1 MADEKKKMRI
11 FKNRWFTRFAKRER
25 LSDKILQQVID
36 EAEREVVDADL
47 GGNIIKQRVAR
58 AGQGKS
64 GGYRTIIVF
73 KKGDKAFFVY
83 GFSKSDRENIDR
95 DELITFK
102 KSAKEL
108 LSLSDKQIEQLL
120 KKGAFTEVIR

>member
-36 EAEREVVDADL
+36 EAERGVVDADL